1 MTGVM
6 GHILIAD
13 DEETFRLSTAALL
26 QREGYICD
34 CASDSEQALRLLP
47 DRYDLL
53 LADIRMPGNS
63 ELDFLR
69 TVHSCMPDLPMVIV
83 TGYPSLP
90 TAVEAV
96 RLATVD
102 YLIKPVDFDQLKKTV
117 SGAVARGRL
126 LRSLQAAA
134 AQSNALAEAFQSMES
149 AVAAGRP
156 GGDMAASTGM
166 AEQALGTALA
176 GIGRLSLL
184 AGQLL
189 AAGGSLS
196 VDRVSQDRLDVC
208 RFIRCSKG
216 NAYEEAIRDAL
227 DVIGRTKQA
236 FKSKELAA
244 LRLRLEAVLRTPERS
259 IDTL

>member
-1 MTGVM
+1 MTGVT

-26 QREGYICD
+26 EREGYLCD

-69 TVHSCMPDLPMVIV
+69 TVHARMPDLPVVIV

-102 YLIKPVDFDQLKKTV
+102 YLIKPVDFDHLKKTV
-117 SGAVARGRL
+117 ACAVAKGRL
-126 LRSLQAAA
+126 RRSLQAAA
-134 AQSNALAEAFQSMES
+134 ARSSALAETFQAIES
-149 AVAAGRP
+149 AVTAGRT
-156 GGDMAASTGM
+156 GDDMTTPACTV
-166 AEQALGTALA
+166 EQGLGTALA
-176 GIGRLSLL
+176 GIGHLSVL

-189 AAGGSLS
+189 AAARSADS
-196 VDRVSQDRLDVC
+196 DNASQDRLDAC
-208 RFIRCSKG
+208 RLIRCSRG
-216 NAYEEAIRDAL
+216 AAYEEAIRDAL

-244 LRLRLEAVLRTPERS
+244 LRLRLDAVLRVPEPGAGSR
-259 IDTL
+259 

>member
-1 MTGVM
+1 MTGM
-6 GHILIAD
+6 TGHILIAD

-26 QREGYICD
+26 QREGYVCD

-69 TVHSCMPDLPMVIV
+69 TVHTRMPDLPVVIV

-102 YLIKPVDFDQLKKTV
+102 YLIKPVDFDHLKKTV
-117 SGAVARGRL
+117 SVAVAKGRL
-126 LRSLQAAA
+126 LRALQAAA
-134 AQSNALAEAFQSMES
+134 THSNALAETFQTMES
-149 AVAAGRP
+149 AVAAGRS
-156 GGDMAASTGM
+156 GGDLAAADT

-189 AAGGSLS
+189 AAVGSPS
-196 VDRVSQDRLDVC
+196 ADRVSHDRLDVC
-208 RFIRCSKG
+208 RVIRCSRG
-216 NAYEEAIRDAL
+216 HAYEDAIRDAL
-227 DVIGRTKQA
+227 DVIERTKQA

-244 LRLRLEAVLRTPERS
+244 LRLRLDAVLRMPERS
-259 IDTL
+259 IDSL

>member
-1 MTGVM
+1 MTGAT

-26 QREGYICD
+26 QREGYSCD
-34 CASDSEQALRLLP
+34 CVSDSEEALRLLP

-53 LADIRMPGNS
+53 LTDIRMPGNS

-69 TVHSCMPDLPMVIV
+69 TVHARMPDLPVLIV

-102 YLIKPVDFDQLKKTV
+102 YLIKPVDFDHLKRII
-117 SGAVARGRL
+117 SGAVAKGRL
-126 LRSLQAAA
+126 RRSLQAAA
-134 AQSNALAEAFQSMES
+134 AHSSALAETFES
-149 AVAAGRP
+149 IESVMTAGRAD
-156 GGDMAASTGM
+156 GDMTGSSCTV
-166 AEQALGTALA
+166 EQGLGTALA
-176 GIGRLSLL
+176 GIGRLSAL

-189 AAGGSLS
+189 TAGQSGASDSAA
-196 VDRVSQDRLDVC
+196 QDRLDAC
-208 RFIRCSKG
+208 SLIRCSRG
-216 NAYEEAIRDAL
+216 IAYEEAIRDAL
-227 DVIGRTKQA
+227 DVIERTKQA

-244 LRLRLEAVLRTPERS
+244 LRLRLEAVLRTPEHGY
-259 IDTL
+259 